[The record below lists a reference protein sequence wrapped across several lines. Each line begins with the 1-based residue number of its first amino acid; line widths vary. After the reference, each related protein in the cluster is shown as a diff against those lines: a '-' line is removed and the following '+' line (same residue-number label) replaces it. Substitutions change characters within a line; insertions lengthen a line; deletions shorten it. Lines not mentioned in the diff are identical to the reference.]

1 MENKD
6 TEILDRI
13 HKWFIQIDSRIL
25 KRGLWMGRKSKL
37 ERYVD
42 ILEILARA
50 SNSASQEPMNL
61 TQLMRKTGLSKSV
74 LKQHVDFL
82 IQQNLV
88 EEQNLGK
95 DEIFYA
101 ITERG
106 LKVLYVVVPIIEEAR
121 KIPVSPY

>member
-1 MENKD
+1 M
-6 TEILDRI
+6 
-13 HKWFIQIDSRIL
+13 
-25 KRGLWMGRKSKL
+25 RKSKL
-37 ERYVD
+37 ERYVA

-50 SNSASQEPMNL
+50 RNFASQGPVDL
-61 TQLMRKTGLSKSV
+61 TQLMRKTGSSKSV
-74 LKQHVDFL
+74 LKQHLTFL

-95 DEIFYA
+95 DKIFYA

-121 KIPVSPY
+121 KIPVSP